1 MSERF
6 EIDIMSQKIGILVL
20 IFSAPLVLG
29 YCKQADAPS
38 ASEVAQA
45 LYGAET
51 EKTVRILG
59 SKVANLDEEPDLE
72 SIVLSQSGQAE
83 AVSVYKKI
91 NGSWIF
97 QWKQEFN
104 LLSLGESHYD
114 LKALK
119 WQPGKLQGKEKK
131 TLEGDCIRRIVID
144 ELAGDTFNSI
154 FLEVLSEEP
163 PLGLF
168 SIPFGYRKGKKILDG
183 LQLKEHEEL
192 VRTKRLDFEYSSKD
206 KSIRIFPSSPNYS
219 QEFVFNGWEMIPN
232 LPMQPVP
239 AFISMDIQPKL
250 ELGKESKITLQFKN
264 RGNFASV
271 TYLSLTF
278 PDDAE
283 ITKSETSQGVRI
295 YNKGQTV
302 YNILQG
308 RQIPATNI
316 LLEATKE
323 AWGTN
328 FKYGLSFYYRPLKTL
343 DTRILFRSSFKYYKE
358 IVSIPNQYSIS
369 KTEIDQQGFYTYP
382 LEIKQK

>member
-1 MSERF
+1 MS
-6 EIDIMSQKIGILVL
+6 KKLGNLVM
-20 IFSAPLVLG
+20 IFSASLVFAFCRQG
-29 YCKQADAPS
+29 DAPS
-38 ASEVAQA
+38 ASEVAKA
-45 LYGAET
+45 LYGPET
-51 EKTVRILG
+51 EISVRILG

-72 SIVLSQSGQAE
+72 SIVLSQSGQSE

-91 NGSWIF
+91 DGNWAF
-97 QWKQEFN
+97 QWKQEFH
-104 LLSLGESHYD
+104 LLSLGETYYD
-114 LKALK
+114 LKSLK
-119 WQPGKLQGKEKK
+119 WQPGKLTGKEKK
-131 TLEGDCIRRIVID
+131 TFEGDCIRRIVIE
-144 ELAGDTFNSI
+144 ELAGDSFNSI
-154 FLEVLSEEP
+154 FIEVLSEEP

-168 SIPFGYRKGKKILDG
+168 SIPFGYRKGQKVLDG

-239 AFISMDIQPKL
+239 AFISMEIQPKL
-250 ELGKESKITLQFKN
+250 EIGKESKITLHFKN

-278 PDDAE
+278 PEEAE
-283 ITKSETSQGVRI
+283 ITKSETSQGVRL

-302 YNILQG
+302 YNIIQG

-328 FKYGLSFYYRPLKTL
+328 FKYGISFYYRPLKSL
-343 DTRILFRSSFKYYKE
+343 DTKILFRSSFKYYKE
-358 IVSIPNQYSIS
+358 IVSIPNRYSIS

-382 LEIKQK
+382 LEIRPK